1 MSTRRP
7 LCAEA
12 SRARDE
18 PLAATA
24 SRVDTW
30 LLVEYR
36 GAWARDL
43 LGGSRL
49 PAAVKSHLERELATL
64 TRPRLLFI
72 RRPERKHSQGVVVY
86 VARTRERSSRLR
98 RLELEK
104 HEDLLELDLAA
115 EPGTTM
121 KGPLVVV
128 CTHGK
133 RDACCA
139 RFGFALY
146 DALRAAPGPEVWQS
160 SHVGGDRFAGNLVV
174 LPQGLTFGRV
184 GHEEAA
190 HVVGRALAG
199 ELELKHYR
207 GRSCYPFAVQAAEHE
222 LRARRGLTRLDDLA
236 LGGVERKG
244 TGWLVRFRGPAG
256 EFYETDVATEL
267 GEEPAYLTC
276 GAQVAKRPR
285 RYVARTRAGSL
296 PAPGA

>member
-1 MSTRRP
+1 MPTRRP

-18 PLAATA
+18 PLFATA

-36 GAWARDL
+36 GTWARDL

-49 PAAVKSHLERELATL
+49 SAAVKSHLERELAPL

-72 RRPERKHSQGVVVY
+72 RRPERRPGQGVVVY
-86 VARTRERSSRLR
+86 VARTRERGSSLR
-98 RLELEK
+98 RLELEEY
-104 HEDLLELDLAA
+104 EDLLGLDL
-115 EPGTTM
+115 EVGPGTTAE
-121 KGPLVVV
+121 GPLVVV

-146 DALRAAPGPEVWQS
+146 DELRGAPGPEVWQS

-184 GHEEAA
+184 GREEAT

-199 ELELKHYR
+199 ELELEHYR
-207 GRSCYPFAVQAAEHE
+207 GRSSYSFPVQAAEHE
-222 LRARRGLTRLDDLA
+222 LRARYGLTRLDDLA
-236 LGGVERKG
+236 LAGIERRG
-244 TGWLVRFRGPAG
+244 AGWLVRFRGPEG
-256 EFYETDVATEL
+256 EPYEADVAAEL
-267 GEEPAYLTC
+267 GGEPAYLTC
-276 GAQVAKRPR
+276 GARVVKRPR